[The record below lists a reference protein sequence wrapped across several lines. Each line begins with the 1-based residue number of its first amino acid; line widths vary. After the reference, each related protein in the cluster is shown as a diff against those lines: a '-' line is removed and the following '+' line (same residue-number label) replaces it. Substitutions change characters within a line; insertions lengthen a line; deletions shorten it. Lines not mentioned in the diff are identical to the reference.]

1 MAFKKVELKLIIVYD
16 DTNDDANQRVER
28 VKKEINSS
36 KYQREFLEL
45 SKGFKN
51 VKATFKENK

>member
-1 MAFKKVELKLIIVYD
+1 MAFKKVELKLTIVYD
-16 DTNDDANQRVER
+16 DTNDDANIRIDK

-36 KYQREFLEL
+36 QYQKEFLEL
-45 SKGFKN
+45 CEGFKN

>member
-16 DTNDDANQRVER
+16 DTNEDANIRIDR
-28 VKKEINSS
+28 VKKEINSN
-36 KYQREFLEL
+36 KYQTDFLQLCE
-45 SKGFKN
+45 GFKN

>member
-1 MAFKKVELKLIIVYD
+1 MAYKKVELKLTIVYD
-16 DTNDDANQRVER
+16 DTHEDANDRIDR

-36 KYQREFLEL
+36 QYQKEFIEL
-45 SKGFKN
+45 CEGFKN

>member
-1 MAFKKVELKLIIVYD
+1 MAFKKVELKLTIVYD
-16 DTNDDANQRVER
+16 DTNEDANERINR

-36 KYQREFLEL
+36 QYQNEFIEL
-45 SKGFKN
+45 CEGFKN

>member
-16 DTNDDANQRVER
+16 DTNDDANVRIDR

-45 SKGFKN
+45 SEGFKN